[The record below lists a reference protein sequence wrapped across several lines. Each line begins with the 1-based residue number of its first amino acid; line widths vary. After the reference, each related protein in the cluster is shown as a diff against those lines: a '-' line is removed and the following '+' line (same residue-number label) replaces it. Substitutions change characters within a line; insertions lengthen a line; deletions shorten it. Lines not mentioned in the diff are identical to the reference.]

1 MIFTLVSSTSRFSK
15 SPLVSPSISFS
26 NDLPYSLDKDGDK
39 STSVK
44 LYNENSVA
52 CYYFDLKNSLIL
64 LTVRVRL
71 FDVGQFLRGKKDI
84 S

>member
-1 MIFTLVSSTSRFSK
+1 MK
-15 SPLVSPSISFS
+15 
-26 NDLPYSLDKDGDK
+26 
-39 STSVK
+39 
-44 LYNENSVA
+44 NSVA